1 MSKRLTL
8 LILSALS
15 ILLIPVIAMQFSK
28 DVDWGPMDFAVAA
41 GLLLLLALS
50 IEWVLRK
57 FKAVNHRLIMIIL
70 AIIIFLLFWAELA
83 VGIFGTPLSGS

>member
-1 MSKRLTL
+1 
-8 LILSALS
+8 
-15 ILLIPVIAMQFSK
+15 MQFSTE
-28 DVDWGPMDFAVAA
+28 VDWGPMDFGVAA
-41 GLLLLLALS
+41 ALLLLLAVS